1 MKTLKDLIVDLS
13 DFKDE
18 EMASENQV
26 VDLEEFLTRIPDYND
41 DIALNKVLTDE
52 DYQYIIKELITNLR
66 PL

>member
-1 MKTLKDLIVDLS
+1 MKTLRDLRTDLS

-26 VDLEEFLTRIPDYND
+26 VDLQEFLTRIPEYNGHLMLD
-41 DIALNKVLTDE
+41 TTLTDE
-52 DYQYIIKELITNLR
+52 DYLYIIKELIVNLR

>member
-1 MKTLKDLIVDLS
+1 MKTLRDLITDLS

-26 VDLEEFLTRIPDYND
+26 VDLQEFLTRMPEYNSHLILD
-41 DIALNKVLTDE
+41 TVLTDE
-52 DYQYIIKELITNLR
+52 DYLYIIKELIVNLR